1 MAEPQGLLT
10 QRDVMALIGIGSR
23 ETLAR
28 WQRRGQFPP
37 PIKIGGGG
45 IRWLPS
51 DIEGWLQSCAAD
63 RDDRAKALAEL
74 RFRHVSIPSK
84 LQAKGPR

>member
-1 MAEPQGLLT
+1 MAETQCLLT

-51 DIEGWLQSCAAD
+51 DIEGWLQSCTAA
-63 RDDRAKALAEL
+63 RDDRAKALTGL
-74 RFRHVSIPSK
+74 RFKHAPALSRPK
-84 LQAKGPR
+84 AKRPR

>member
-1 MAEPQGLLT
+1 MAEQQCLLT

-45 IRWLPS
+45 IRWLSS
-51 DIEGWLQSCAAD
+51 DIDGWLQSCAAA
-63 RDDRAKALAEL
+63 RDDRAKALAGL
-74 RFRHVSIPSK
+74 RLKHVLVTSR
-84 LQAKGPR
+84 PRGSPPR

>member
-1 MAEPQGLLT
+1 MTTEPQGLLT
-10 QRDVMALIGIGSR
+10 QRAVMALIGIGSR

-51 DIEGWLQSCAAD
+51 DIEAWLQRCAAA
-63 RDDRAKALAEL
+63 RDERAKLLAA
-74 RFRHVSIPSK
+74 RRAKPTSPSK
-84 LQAKGPR
+84 PRGQHHG